1 MKISGATLYQRRRAG
16 RPVSQEHMGTTTKL
30 GVTAVLM
37 TALIAA
43 AAHKR
48 HTRLPADFRDAMAD
62 TSALEEKGDAGTEM
76 PDIPQPAPARAGNEA
91 SVRKPEKGGP
101 GHPLSTAY
109 SVDDIL
115 RLIASTGEGSSLLG
129 RFQAGEAELPEIVH
143 RSRLT
148 GADAEA
154 ARGAAITH
162 EENRV
167 ALFIKGKGFRD
178 NRPHIIF
185 YKADWP
191 LFAAACVTAH
201 ELQHALDQ
209 GAPWYRRLTGMR
221 KETTAKLAKAN
232 SRGYLLLEDLA
243 LEDLGYGLG
252 YMKTFFSEY
261 LAYSRSSAVFKD
273 LSRSH
278 PELKGRLSSFK
289 RDADS
294 GKSIVE
300 YDPLND
306 PRDRR
311 DFMDRYFWP
320 GNRPRFKAGVL
331 AVLKDKELLAALKE
345 AKLDEAVSQ
354 LAALYDTPDPV
365 YAPVHSLR

>member
-1 MKISGATLYQRRRAG
+1 M
-16 RPVSQEHMGTTTKL
+16 
-30 GVTAVLM
+30 
-37 TALIAA
+37 
-43 AAHKR
+43 
-48 HTRLPADFRDAMAD
+48 
-62 TSALEEKGDAGTEM
+62 
-76 PDIPQPAPARAGNEA
+76 
-91 SVRKPEKGGP
+91 
-101 GHPLSTAY
+101 
-109 SVDDIL
+109 
-115 RLIASTGEGSSLLG
+115 
-129 RFQAGEAELPEIVH
+129 
-143 RSRLT
+143 
-148 GADAEA
+148 
-154 ARGAAITH
+154 
-162 EENRV
+162 
-167 ALFIKGKGFRD
+167 ALFIKGSVRD
-178 NRPHIIF
+178 TARHNFH
-185 YKADWP
+185 KADWP
-191 LFAAACVTAH
+191 LFAAACVTARTNCSTRWTR
-201 ELQHALDQ
+201 ARR
-209 GAPWYRRLTGMR
+209 YRRLTGMR
-221 KETTAKLAKAN
+221 KETTANWPRPTA
-232 SRGYLLLEDLA
+232 GYLLRPA

-261 LAYSRSSAVFKD
+261 LAYSRSPAVFKD

-278 PELKGRLSSFK
+278 PVLKGRLSSFK